1 MASEVGSRAVF
12 PAPLVV
18 WVGRALALESNSPE
32 TQTWLHHFAASWPQE
47 SFNPP
52 EPQSPPPHTL

>member
-1 MASEVGSRAVF
+1 MTSEVGSRAVF
-12 PAPLVV
+12 PATLAV

-32 TQTWLHHFAASWPQE
+32 TQTWFHHFPASWPQV

-52 EPQSPPPHTL
+52 EPQFSPHPL